1 MRVKLNIFEISNI
14 IRVTDY
20 GASCPLE
27 VSIKDNSKFILK
39 TKYNSVCGTGKSLFA
54 ELFSY
59 LYLRELN
66 FKDIPSI
73 ALLNIDDD

>member
-39 TKYNSVCGTGKSLFA
+39 LNIIVFA
-54 ELFSY
+54 ELEKAY
-59 LYLRELN
+59 LLN
-66 FKDIPSI
+66 FFLIYICNK
-73 ALLNIDDD
+73 

>member
-39 TKYNSVCGTGKSLFA
+39 TKYNEKLMILHC
-54 ELFSY
+54 
-59 LYLRELN
+59 
-66 FKDIPSI
+66 
-73 ALLNIDDD
+73 